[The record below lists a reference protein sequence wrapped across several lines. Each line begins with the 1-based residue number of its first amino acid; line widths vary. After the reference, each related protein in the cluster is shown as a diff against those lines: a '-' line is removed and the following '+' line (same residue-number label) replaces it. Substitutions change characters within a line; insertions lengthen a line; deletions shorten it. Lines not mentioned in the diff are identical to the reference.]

1 MSIGQK
7 NFGHGPQARVR
18 TDGVS
23 MNFLGSIRFRI
34 IATILLFG
42 FVLILL
48 NSSIT
53 FFFMGKGMTG
63 LVKNL
68 LATEVEYFE
77 YRYGQDRTT
86 PLPHSKYIRVFRG
99 INQVPERFRNQVKA
113 LSLGIHSIRREHPIH
128 IAVMA
133 FPDTKDRFYLFFH
146 GRQFMEEN
154 NIIRPGQVI
163 LISIAVLLVPGI
175 LLGMFTSRAV
185 LAPMGRLMEKIRA
198 LKPENLPAF
207 FSDKTETNEIGVLT
221 TTLEQTMSRIRE
233 FIDREKEF
241 TRDASHELRTPLT
254 IVKGAVE
261 IIESQPEAETNGLI
275 KRPLARIKRS
285 VSEMEQTI
293 ETFLWL
299 AREDVDSKGRCRA
312 GEVVDRVVE
321 GSRHLLHGK
330 AVKIEVRVDPQV
342 EIAVKAEIL
351 HIVMG
356 NLLKNA
362 LDYTREGKVILI
374 VEPDFLEVSDTGM
387 GIDQG
392 RIQAVTNAHVKGAT
406 SSGFG
411 LGLNI
416 VKRLCTRFG
425 WDMDIASQ
433 PGKGTRVRILYRTAM
448 ADRALHG

>member
-1 MSIGQK
+1 MKGIKGSGGQGSRAGGQAGGGSI
-7 NFGHGPQARVR
+7 
-18 TDGVS
+18 
-23 MNFLGSIRFRI
+23 NFLGSIRFRI

-48 NSSIT
+48 NSGIT
-53 FFFMGKGMTG
+53 FFFVGKGMTG

-77 YRYGQDRTT
+77 YRYGQDRTIL
-86 PLPHSKYIRVFRG
+86 LPHSKYIRVFKG
-99 INQVPERFRNQVKA
+99 ISQVPERFRERVRD
-113 LSLGIHSIRREHPIH
+113 LSLGVHSIHGEHPLH

-133 FPDTKDRFYLFFH
+133 FPDTKERFYLFFH

-154 NIIRPGQVI
+154 NIIRPGQI
-163 LISIAVLLVPGI
+163 MLISLAVLLVPGI
-175 LLGMFTSRAV
+175 LLGMFTSRAI
-185 LAPMGRLMEKIRA
+185 LAPMGRLMERVRA
-198 LKPENLPAF
+198 LKPENLPAN
-207 FSDKTETNEIGVLT
+207 FSDKPEANEIGVLS

-254 IVKGAVE
+254 IARGAVE

-275 KRPLARIKRS
+275 RRPLARIKRS
-285 VSEMEQTI
+285 VLEMEQTI

-299 AREDVDSKGRCRA
+299 AREDVDPRGRCRA
-312 GEVVDRVVE
+312 GEVVARVVE
-321 GSRHLLHGK
+321 GNRHLLYGK
-330 AVKIEVRVDPQV
+330 NVEIEIRVDQQL

-351 HIVMG
+351 HIVVG

-362 LDYTREGKVILI
+362 LNYTREGKVTL
-374 VEPDFLEVSDTGM
+374 VAVLDFFEVSDTGM
-387 GIDQG
+387 GIDPD
-392 RIQAVTNAHVKGAT
+392 RIQSVTHAHVKGAT

-425 WDMDIASQ
+425 WDMEISSQ
-433 PGKGTRVRILYRTAM
+433 PGRGTRVRIRY
-448 ADRALHG
+448 

>member
-1 MSIGQK
+1 
-7 NFGHGPQARVR
+7 
-18 TDGVS
+18 
-23 MNFLGSIRFRI
+23 
-34 IATILLFG
+34 
-42 FVLILL
+42 
-48 NSSIT
+48 
-53 FFFMGKGMTG
+53 
-63 LVKNL
+63 
-68 LATEVEYFE
+68 
-77 YRYGQDRTT
+77 
-86 PLPHSKYIRVFRG
+86 
-99 INQVPERFRNQVKA
+99 
-113 LSLGIHSIRREHPIH
+113 
-128 IAVMA
+128 MA

-175 LLGMFTSRAV
+175 LLGMFTSRAI
-185 LAPMGRLMEKIRA
+185 LAPMGRLMERIRA
-198 LKPENLPAF
+198 LKPENLPAN
-207 FSDKTETNEIGVLT
+207 FSDKPETNEIGVLT

-254 IVKGAVE
+254 IAKGAVE

-285 VSEMEQTI
+285 VLEMEQTI

-299 AREDVDSKGRCRA
+299 AREDVDPRGRCRA

-321 GSRHLLHGK
+321 GSRHLLYGK
-330 AVKIEVRVDPQV
+330 AVEIELRVDQQV

-351 HIVMG
+351 HIVVG

-362 LDYTREGKVILI
+362 LNYTRKGKVTL
-374 VEPDFLEVSDTGM
+374 VVAPDFLEVSDTGM
-387 GIDQG
+387 GIDQD
-392 RIQAVTNAHVKGAT
+392 RIQSVTNAHVKGAA

-425 WDMDIASQ
+425 WDMEIASQ

-448 ADRALHG
+448 ADRPLQG